1 MGFGAEI
8 LFILLLGLLVLGP
21 KRLHTV
27 LADVARAKARFEEA
41 SRGFKSQLTAEL
53 EAASQRP
60 GNEEHSPLL
69 ATENSIELPTPAR
82 SGATTRWQRGSPAND
97 RLHRRSAFEF
107 HVECGCRR
115 ASDACLVA
123 NPSDRGGSSC
133 PKIAATTSRVGWIR
147 CGRHRE

>member
-53 EAASQRP
+53 EADSQGLGIQEQSRF
-60 GNEEHSPLL
+60 L
-69 ATENSIELPTPAR
+69 AAEGGTEAEPSG
-82 SGATTRWQRGSPAND
+82 SFGATTR
-97 RLHRRSAFEF
+97 
-107 HVECGCRR
+107 C
-115 ASDACLVA
+115 
-123 NPSDRGGSSC
+123 
-133 PKIAATTSRVGWIR
+133 
-147 CGRHRE
+147 

>member
-53 EAASQRP
+53 EADSPGPGAHEQSRFLAAESSPEAASRDAFAFDDVNVDFRKMELRRQGSVVSPHAP
-60 GNEEHSPLL
+60 GN
-69 ATENSIELPTPAR
+69 
-82 SGATTRWQRGSPAND
+82 
-97 RLHRRSAFEF
+97 
-107 HVECGCRR
+107 
-115 ASDACLVA
+115 
-123 NPSDRGGSSC
+123 
-133 PKIAATTSRVGWIR
+133 SRY
-147 CGRHRE
+147 

>member
-53 EAASQRP
+53 EADSRGP
-60 GNEEHSPLL
+60 GNHEQSCFL
-69 ATENSIELPTPAR
+69 AAENAR
-82 SGATTRWQRGSPAND
+82 EAEPSGSLGATTRY
-97 RLHRRSAFEF
+97 
-107 HVECGCRR
+107 
-115 ASDACLVA
+115 
-123 NPSDRGGSSC
+123 
-133 PKIAATTSRVGWIR
+133 
-147 CGRHRE
+147 

>member
-27 LADVARAKARFEEA
+27 LANVARAKARFEEA

-53 EAASQRP
+53 EAAPQRP

-69 ATENSIELPTPAR
+69 ATENSREPAH
-82 SGATTRWQRGSPAND
+82 SGSYEMAEGVASQQSSPQ
-97 RLHRRSAFEF
+97 E
-107 HVECGCRR
+107 
-115 ASDACLVA
+115 
-123 NPSDRGGSSC
+123 
-133 PKIAATTSRVGWIR
+133 IRV
-147 CGRHRE
+147 